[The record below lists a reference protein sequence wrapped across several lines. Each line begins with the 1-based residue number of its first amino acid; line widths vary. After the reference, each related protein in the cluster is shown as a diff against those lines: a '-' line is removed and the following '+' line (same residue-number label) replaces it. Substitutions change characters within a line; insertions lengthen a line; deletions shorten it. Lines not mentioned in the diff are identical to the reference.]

1 MKKDP
6 KKKIGNPPPSS
17 VILAKAGI
25 HLKNKEKKSF
35 KNQIKYLKKEEYRRL
50 KEVID
55 NFRDKVIISLLY
67 SSGCRVSE
75 ICKMKI
81 EDIDFEQGYIRI
93 PALNTKSNDCRVIR
107 AGLEVLNDI
116 KGYLRIEKRKK
127 GPLFNSERSPHLTDR
142 RVRQIVHYYANKA
155 GIQEIYGYNKFGHPL
170 YTVTPHTLR
179 HTHVVH
185 ALMNK
190 VPITAVQKQVG
201 HKNLSTTQI
210 YCDLAPEQVKE
221 AYDMA
226 GFE

>member
-1 MKKDP
+1 MKKQ
-6 KKKIGNPPPSS
+6 KTKQ
-17 VILAKAGI
+17 
-25 HLKNKEKKSF
+25 F
-35 KNQIKYLKKEEYRRL
+35 KDNIKYLKKEEYRKL

-55 NFRDKVIISLLY
+55 NYRDKIIISFLY

-81 EDIDFEQGYIRI
+81 EDIDFEEEYIHI
-93 PALNTKSNDCRVIR
+93 PALNTKTNTTRVIR
-107 AGLEVLNDI
+107 IGREILNDI
-116 KGYLRIEKRKK
+116 KSYLKIEKRKK
-127 GPLFNSERSPHLTDR
+127 GPLFASKKGIGITDR
-142 RVRQIVHYYANKA
+142 RIRQIVHYYAEKA
-155 GIQEIYGYNKFGHPL
+155 GIQEIYAHDVDGNPL
-170 YTVTPHTLR
+170 YSVTPHTLR

-190 VPITAVQKQVG
+190 IPITAVQKQVG

-221 AYDMA
+221 AYNVA

>member
-1 MKKDP
+1 MKNKP
-6 KKKIGNPPPSS
+6 NKWIGNKTP
-17 VILAKAGI
+17 GQ
-25 HLKNKEKKSF
+25 F
-35 KNQIKYLKKEEYRRL
+35 KDTIKYLKKEEYRKL

-55 NFRDKVIISLLY
+55 NYRDKIIISFLY

-81 EDIDFEQGYIRI
+81 EDIDFEEGYIRI
-93 PALNTKSNDCRVIR
+93 PALNTKTNDCRVIR
-107 AGLEVLNDI
+107 IGREVLNDI
-116 KGYLRIEKRKK
+116 KAYLKIEKRKL
-127 GPLFNSERSPHLTDR
+127 GHLFASKKSDTITDR
-142 RVRQIVHYYANKA
+142 RIRQMVYNYAQKA
-155 GIQEIYGYNKFGHPL
+155 GIQKIYGHDKDGRPL

-179 HTHVVH
+179 HTHIVH

>member
-1 MKKDP
+1 MKKQP
-6 KKKIGNPPPSS
+6 KKWIGN
-17 VILAKAGI
+17 
-25 HLKNKEKKSF
+25 KKPGQF
-35 KNQIKYLKKEEYRRL
+35 KDNIKYLKKEEYRRL

-55 NFRDKVIISLLY
+55 NYRDKIIISFLY

-81 EDIDFEQGYIRI
+81 EDIDFEEGYIRI
-93 PALNTKSNDCRVIR
+93 PALNTKTNDSRVIR
-107 AGLEVLNDI
+107 IGREVLNDI
-116 KGYLRIEKRKK
+116 KAYLRIEKRKK
-127 GPLFNSERSPHLTDR
+127 GPLFASKKSDTITDR
-142 RVRQIVHYYANKA
+142 RIRQMVHNYAQKS
-155 GIQEIYGYNKFGHPL
+155 GIQQVYGHDKDGRPL

-179 HTHVVH
+179 HTHIVH